1 MPDNEILPMEKT
13 TELEEYTAEPQRMLP
28 MMATMW
34 NDSKLMT
41 KAWRTAE
48 MLSKSTVIPEHY
60 RDKPGDCLI
69 AIDMSNRMGVSPIMI
84 MQSSQIVKGNFT
96 WRGQACKAF
105 IDGCGKFK
113 DSKYNFVGEEG
124 TSTFGCYLSAVKKST
139 GETIVGQT
147 VTMQTAIDEGWVAK
161 PGSKWKTMPGQM
173 LRYRAAAFFARSEC
187 PEVLMGFYTADE
199 IEDVKGAE
207 PDEKTTVKFTLP
219 PKNES

>member
-1 MPDNEILPMEKT
+1 MLDNEILPMEKT

-34 NDSKLMT
+34 NDSKPMT

-124 TSTFGCYLSAVKKST
+124 TSTFGYYLSAVKKST

-199 IEDVKGAE
+199 IEDVKGVDS
-207 PDEKTTVKFTLP
+207 DEKTTVKFTLP